1 MSLSDL
7 RSQQIFDAPPT
18 KVSQQRLQRQIDD
31 LDQQIIDNR
40 RKAEQEGC

>member
-1 MSLSDL
+1 M
-7 RSQQIFDAPPT
+7 PT
-18 KVSQQRLQRQIDD
+18 KASQQRLQRQIDD